1 MKFKKILTYSLPLL
15 ISLQLFACNGPDT
28 THNTTTE
35 LIEFSEWVNKNAAQ
49 SETISEESWNDLNA
63 EFERR
68 AATLES
74 SIDEWDETDRQLWLE
89 LENKWAVAKQ
99 NVSQRFGQ
107 GPTIEQELSTD
118 TVSVQ

>member
-1 MKFKKILTYSLPLL
+1 MKFKKILTYSLPFLL
-15 ISLQLFACNGPDT
+15 SLQLFACNGPNT
-28 THNTTTE
+28 THNMTTE

-49 SETISEESWNDLNA
+49 SETISEENWNTLNA

-74 SIDEWDETDRQLWLE
+74 SIDEWDETDRQLWLD
-89 LENKWAVAKQ
+89 LESTWAVAKQ
-99 NVSQRFGQ
+99 NVSQRYGQ
-107 GPTIEQELSTD
+107 ESTIDQELSLD